1 MKKTLYIQIDN
12 NSLPKSCSED
22 VEVLDCRCI
31 NDFCSIVGDAL
42 VSDLKDENGK
52 PYYRLINPVGQLL
65 MDFKTVKEEAFN
77 ELISKWYDYLG
88 ELLHKGTL
96 DSDMTVKF
104 PHTYIDWLLQNDNPY
119 YESVGKEL
127 QKKRGKISISSEDV
141 IDDVMAS
148 LTYKISHTLQERKDD
163 ISFVVFSNPIIRN
176 SSYVVKRVKIV
187 DMEFLRYDRWREQIV
202 IRQLEEEV
210 KRPKSFVVN
219 GVPFEMIM
227 VEGGTFTMGAT
238 PEQGSDAYEVDNP
251 PHKVTLSDFY
261 IGQFTVT
268 QELWTAVMGN
278 NPSRFKGANLPV
290 ENVCW
295 DDLGNPELSC
305 QEFIRKL
312 NKLTGKQFRLPTE
325 AEWEYAARGGK
336 LCKGYKYAGSDN
348 LGEVAWYS
356 DDAGS
361 KTHPVGQ
368 KKPNELDIYDMS
380 GNVCEWCQ
388 DWYGGYSSGNQTNPK
403 GPARGSYRVYRGGS
417 WGDGAW
423 RCRTSCRGSN
433 LPFSSGVDFGF
444 RLAL

>member
-1 MKKTLYIQIDN
+1 M
-12 NSLPKSCSED
+12 
-22 VEVLDCRCI
+22 
-31 NDFCSIVGDAL
+31 VGDAL
-42 VSDLKDENGK
+42 VSDLKDENEK
-52 PYYRLINPVGQLL
+52 PFYRLINPVGQLL
-65 MDFKTVKEEAFN
+65 MDFKTINKEAFN
-77 ELISKWYDYLG
+77 DVISKWYDYLG

-96 DSDMTVKF
+96 EYDLTIRL
-104 PHTYIDWLLQNDNPY
+104 PQTYVDWLLQNDNPY

-127 QKKRGKISISSEDV
+127 QKKKGVIAIPSEDI

-187 DMEFLRYDRWREQIV
+187 DMEFLRYDRWMEQVV
-202 IRQLEEEV
+202 IQQLEEEA

-219 GVPFEMIM
+219 GVPFEMIR

-238 PEQGSDAYEVDNP
+238 PEQGSDAYDDEKP
-251 PHKVTLSDFY
+251 PHKVKLSDFY
-261 IGQFTVT
+261 IGQFNVT

-278 NPSRFKGANLPV
+278 NPSCFKGANLPV

-295 DDLGNPELSC
+295 DAPGHPKYSC

-312 NKLTGKQFRLPTE
+312 NKLTGIQFRLPTE
-325 AEWEYAARGGK
+325 AEWEYAARGGNRS
-336 LCKGYKYAGSDN
+336 KGYKYAGSDN

-356 DDAGS
+356 DNAGG

-380 GNVCEWCQ
+380 GNVWEWCQ
-388 DWYGGYSSGNQTNPK
+388 DWYGGYSSGNQTNPE
-403 GPARGSYRVYRGGS
+403 GPASGSGRVCRGGGWFS
-417 WGDGAW
+417 DA
-423 RCRTSCRGSN
+423 RYCRTSSRSCSPYFRDFG
-433 LPFSSGVDFGF
+433 FGF
-444 RLAL
+444 RLAF

>member
-12 NSLPKSCSED
+12 NSLPEGCSED
-22 VEVLDCRCI
+22 VEVLDCRCV
-31 NDFCSIVGDAL
+31 NDFCSMVGNAL
-42 VSDLKDENGK
+42 VSDLKDENEK
-52 PYYRLINPVGQLL
+52 PFYRLINPVGQLL
-65 MDFKTVKEEAFN
+65 MDFKTINKEVFN
-77 ELISKWYDYLG
+77 DVISKWYDYLG
-88 ELLHKGTL
+88 ELLNKGTL
-96 DSDMTVKF
+96 EYDLTLRL
-104 PHTYIDWLLQNDNPY
+104 PQTYVDWLLQNDNQY
-119 YESVGKEL
+119 YENVGKEL
-127 QKKRGKISISSEDV
+127 QKKIGKISISSEDV
-141 IDDVMAS
+141 FDDVMAS
-148 LTYKISHTLQERKDD
+148 LTYKISHTLHERKDD

-187 DMEFLRYDRWREQIV
+187 DMEFLRYDRWMEQIV
-202 IRQLEEEV
+202 IRQLEEEA

-219 GVPFEMIM
+219 GVLFEMIR

-238 PEQGSDAYEVDNP
+238 PEQGSDAYDNEKP

-278 NPSRFKGANLPV
+278 NPSRFKGVNLPV

-295 DDLGNPELSC
+295 DDPGHPKYSC

-356 DDAGS
+356 DNAGRT
-361 KTHPVGQ
+361 THPVGQ

-380 GNVCEWCQ
+380 GNVFEWCQ
-388 DWYGGYSSGNQTNPK
+388 DWWGDYSSGNQTNPK
-403 GPARGSYRVYRGGS
+403 GPASGSYRVRRGGS
-417 WGDGAW
+417 WDGVAR
-423 RCRTSCRGSN
+423 RCRASYRDYRSPSFRCN
-433 LPFSSGVDFGF
+433 YLGF